1 MERSPPRGLP
11 RKNEEY
17 IGNIQSIENIQ
28 RQISTDS
35 YGKKEQPRHVSK
47 KPSGNENIFDLVNK
61 RSNSQNSFRGIE
73 LKRNQKQL
81 EQIEEDAPPVIQM
94 DAGPAVRRAP
104 EPVKRQ
110 PPPPAQE
117 QKPVMLSRN
126 AKNSQ
131 VNSQVNLRKQAVPRA
146 TEQHKI
152 NARNERNAIKDNMMK
167 VILDNSQA

>member
-1 MERSPPRGLP
+1 MTTENLKNLDSKPSRKAFEPPLRNQEPIQMERSPPRGLP

-35 YGKKEQPRHVSK
+35 YGKKEQPRHVSR

-81 EQIEEDAPPVIQM
+81 E
-94 DAGPAVRRAP
+94 
-104 EPVKRQ
+104 
-110 PPPPAQE
+110 
-117 QKPVMLSRN
+117 
-126 AKNSQ
+126 
-131 VNSQVNLRKQAVPRA
+131 
-146 TEQHKI
+146 
-152 NARNERNAIKDNMMK
+152 
-167 VILDNSQA
+167 